1 MRQHGLHG
9 LVIPTIDGWSFERL
23 SEKVSVGGA
32 VPFGRPAGRQEAG
45 ASDFLPLAIAAH
57 RVPPPSPF
65 ACTVERRPALFKVK
79 ARLCDGEPPLARV
92 RRTRLLESH
101 FGKNLAEISIVTGL
115 HCHIPIPKTHCAR

>member
-1 MRQHGLHG
+1 M
-9 LVIPTIDGWSFERL
+9 DGISKDYLRR
-23 SEKVSVGGA
+23 SASVGQFRSADLPG
-32 VPFGRPAGRQEAG
+32 GRKLGLQIFCRWQ
-45 ASDFLPLAIAAH
+45 SRRH